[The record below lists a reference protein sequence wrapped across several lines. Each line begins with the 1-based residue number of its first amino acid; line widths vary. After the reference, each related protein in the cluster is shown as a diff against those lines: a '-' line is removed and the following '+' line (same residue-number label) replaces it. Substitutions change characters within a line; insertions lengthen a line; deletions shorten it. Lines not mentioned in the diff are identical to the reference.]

1 MVQELL
7 NVEQFCSKK
16 INKIKKLKHLGIF
29 GHVLSIVGGKA
40 FKD

>member
-7 NVEQFCSKK
+7 NVEQFCSTKS
-16 INKIKKLKHLGIF
+16 KLKHLGLF
-29 GHVLSIVGGKA
+29 GHVRSIVGKA